1 MASIIKTDG
10 GTQSVDLVKGN
21 PAKLDQMGEIVG
33 GFIERVR
40 LHNGDDMWVNEE
52 GQRLNLEHNTLASEI
67 AKRDIVGDVIV
78 TYPGEVE

>member
-10 GTQSVDLVKGN
+10 GTQSVDLVQGN
-21 PAKLDQMGEIVG
+21 AQLKQLQTIVG
-33 GFIERVR
+33 GYIEQVR
-40 LHNGDDMWVNEE
+40 LHDGDDMWVNEE